1 VVINKYLAELV
12 GTFILV
18 IVGSMAMIS
27 AGSIGTPLLTV
38 PFGFGLGYLAAYYS
52 VGHVSGGHFNP
63 AVTLAMFFDKRTSA
77 TDLVGYWISQ
87 FVGALLAS
95 LLLGLVTSRA
105 DVANTITR
113 SPVGVG
119 VGITSEIVLTAV
131 LVLVFLSATRT
142 APAVAGIVISL
153 TLLVVHFAGIPFS
166 GSSVNPAR
174 SFAPAI
180 IAGDLTDL
188 WIYLVFPLIGGAIAW
203 GLWQLFR
210 PEARKIELGMQA
222 EPAAVPAEGDVRS
235 EPSGDDSGD
244 EV

>member
-1 VVINKYLAELV
+1 MVINKYLAELV

-18 IVGSMAMIS
+18 IVGSMAIIS

-38 PFGFGLGYLAAYYS
+38 PFGFGLGLLAAIYS

-63 AVTLAMFFDKRTSA
+63 AVTLAMFLDKRTSGI
-77 TDLVGYWISQ
+77 DLVGYWISQ

-113 SPVGVG
+113 YPVGLG

-131 LVLVFLSATRT
+131 FVLVILAATRT

-180 IAGDLTDL
+180 VGGDLTGL
-188 WIYLVFPLIGGAIAW
+188 WVYLIFPLVGGAIAW
-203 GLWQLFR
+203 GLWQLFS
-210 PEARKIELGMQA
+210 PEARMIELGVQS
-222 EPAAVPAEGDVRS
+222 EPAVFETDEDAQPG
-235 EPSGDDSGD
+235 PSAND
-244 EV
+244 EF